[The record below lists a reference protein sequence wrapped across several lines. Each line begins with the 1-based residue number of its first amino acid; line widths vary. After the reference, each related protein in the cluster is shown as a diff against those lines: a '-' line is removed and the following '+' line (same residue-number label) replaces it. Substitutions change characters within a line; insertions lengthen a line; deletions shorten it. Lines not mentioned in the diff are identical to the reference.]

1 MNKNSI
7 LFDILESFIKNLF
20 KKNKNMNDKIDKPVD
35 TSEIKEYVSIH
46 VPEKGTT
53 KKPKPDVSSEIKKIE
68 D

>member
-46 VPEKGTT
+46 VPENGTT
-53 KKPKPDVSSEIKKIE
+53 EKPKLDAFSDIKKFE